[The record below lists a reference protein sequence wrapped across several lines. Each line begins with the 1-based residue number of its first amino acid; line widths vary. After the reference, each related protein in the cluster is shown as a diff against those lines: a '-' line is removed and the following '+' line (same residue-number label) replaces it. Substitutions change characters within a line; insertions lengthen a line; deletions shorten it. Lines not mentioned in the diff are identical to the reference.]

1 MKLVFFGSPETSRIS
16 LEKLHSSDFSI
27 ELVITQP
34 DRPAGRGKKIAVSPV
49 KQFALEK
56 GLQVMQPRRI
66 RKDPEVLNRIKNIRP
81 DLNVV
86 VAYGQIMPGSI
97 IYTPPFN
104 TINLH
109 FSLLPLY
116 RGASP
121 IQWAILRGETVTG
134 VTVFELDK
142 KMDEGPILTQQEFP
156 MYPEENALELEQRLA
171 LAGADQ
177 LLETISAMRSI
188 EYTPQD
194 HEKATYAPLITKAD
208 GIIDWSRSALHIDR
222 QVRAFFPWPSAFT
235 TFRGQRMKLIKGNC
249 DISQTVSDG
258 IPGRIQKIR
267 KDGLRICCGDA
278 GIYHIRELQPENKK
292 AMSAYAFSL
301 GADIQP
307 GERFTSPQ

>member
-16 LEKLHSSDFSI
+16 LEKLYASDFSI

-34 DRPAGRGKKIAVSPV
+34 DRPAGRGKKLAVSPV

-56 GLQVMQPRRI
+56 GLPVIQPLRI
-66 RKDPEVLNRIKNIRP
+66 RRDPEVLGRIESVRP

-97 IYTPPFN
+97 IYAPPLN

-121 IQWAILRGETVTG
+121 VQWAILRGETDTG
-134 VTVFELDK
+134 LTVFELDK
-142 KMDEGPILTQQEFP
+142 KMDEGPILTQKEMSIQ
-156 MYPEENALELEQRLA
+156 PEENALELEQRLA
-171 LAGADQ
+171 IAGADL
-177 LLETISAMRSI
+177 LLETITSIGSI
-188 EYTPQD
+188 EYTTQD
-194 HEKATYAPLITKAD
+194 HDQATYAPLIKKED
-208 GIIDWSRSALHIDR
+208 GKIDWNHSAQHIDR

-235 TFRGQRMKLIKGNC
+235 TFRGQRMKLIRGKC
-249 DISQTVSDG
+249 DESKTIPDS
-258 IPGRIQKIR
+258 IPGRIEDIR
-267 KDGLRICCGDA
+267 KDGLLVGCGDA
-278 GIYHIRELQPENKK
+278 RNYFIRELQPENKK

-301 GADIQP
+301 GAKIQP
-307 GERFTSPQ
+307 GEYFGSLQ